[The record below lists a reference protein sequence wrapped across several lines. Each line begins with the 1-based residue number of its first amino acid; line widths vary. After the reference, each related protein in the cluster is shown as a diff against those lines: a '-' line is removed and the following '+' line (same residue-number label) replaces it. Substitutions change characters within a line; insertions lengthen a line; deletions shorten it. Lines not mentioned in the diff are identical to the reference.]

1 MLRSAITTLF
11 LFFILTLSAQFTVSG
26 NASKMYHNTYSG
38 IDYLVVINGIDPVN
52 SAIIYNGSGANNVKW
67 YTFDNPSTEIALQT
81 PNENYNISD
90 ATGYF
95 MKDASG
101 KVTTFWV
108 IDYKNIQP
116 DLGSVEPVT
125 GGMECEEL
133 YLKLQVNI
141 PKISYKTLTG
151 ETKLID
157 RKFTLSYPNME
168 WSSSAWKDNTESSDI
183 VLTTATSQVQV
194 PVLPLKNTVFTLSGD
209 QFAVDLGLTY
219 KVSSQEYAAVKSE
232 CHIIS
237 KASVRVETNEE
248 NLPDVVSVTT
258 ASGPVEI
265 VFASNANLPVTR
277 FFDWNIFKD
286 NSLILTRNDQDLRY
300 TFAESGSY
308 KVKVTTSSSKCLYS
322 DSIMITVVE
331 SGIEVPRAFTPN
343 GDGKNDEFR
352 IAYKSLSEF
361 RCWVFNRWQQQ
372 VYYWN
377 DPQKGWDG
385 TINGRPAKPGA
396 YFYII
401 EAVGTDG
408 VKYKRKGDINL
419 LR

>member
-1 MLRSAITTLF
+1 MHRLAITLLF
-11 LFFILTLSAQFTVSG
+11 IFSIFTLSAQFTVSG
-26 NASKMYHNTYSG
+26 SASKMYHNVYSG

-52 SAIIYNGSGANNVKW
+52 SAIIYNGSDANNVKW
-67 YTFDNPSTEIALQT
+67 YTFDNPSTEIALQI

-108 IDYKNIQP
+108 VDYKNIQP
-116 DLGSVEPVT
+116 NLISVEPIA
-125 GGMECEEL
+125 GGMECDEL
-133 YLKLQVNI
+133 YLATQVDI
-141 PKISYKTLTG
+141 PKLIYKTLAG
-151 ETKLID
+151 DTKTINRTFKL
-157 RKFTLSYPNME
+157 TYPNIE
-168 WSSSAWKDNTESSDI
+168 WTGSAWKDNTESSDE
-183 VLTTATSQVQV
+183 VLTTGTTQLQV
-194 PVLPLKNTVFTLSGD
+194 PVLPLKNTTFTLSGD
-209 QFAVDLGLTY
+209 QFATDLNLTY
-219 KVSSQEYAAVKSE
+219 KVNSQEYTAVKSE

-237 KASVRVETNEE
+237 KASVRTETNEE
-248 NLPDVVSVTT
+248 NLPDNISVTT

-277 FFDWNIFKD
+277 FYDWNIFKD
-286 NSLILTRNDQDLRY
+286 NSLIITRNDQDLRY
-300 TFAESGSY
+300 TFSESGTY
-308 KVKVTTSSSKCLYS
+308 KVKLITSSSKCQYA
-322 DSIMITVVE
+322 DSVTITVVE

-352 IAYKSLSEF
+352 VAYKSLSEF

-372 VYYWN
+372 IYYWN